1 MNEQLER
8 ISRVLD
14 RPTPS
19 GPASVPAGP
28 ARQASPES
36 PPQARENWGGWLW
49 RVLPTAFVVLLLA
62 GLAVVGHHTGWT
74 IPKYSEIFGD
84 GAASNEDWCPEHS
97 VPESICVECDE
108 KLLAKITPI
117 WCKIHGVHYCP
128 FERPEIAQL
137 KEPPTITQADLA
149 RAERALHLKE
159 RSTNSFKCKISERRL
174 QFASQEVIDKMGVRD
189 DLAWPGSVV
198 EFINASGEIVYEQP
212 RVAPIATPVAGRVW
226 HVTEH
231 GLQGV
236 HVKRGDVLAL
246 IDAADVGKAKAEL
259 LQAFAQREL
268 KSKALTNLKA
278 LEKGGTMV
286 PTPTMQGA
294 ETAQREAEIRLL
306 GAQQVLVNLGLPVV
320 LDSIKGMTAE
330 ELARRIQFF
339 GIPEEIAKRLNSKT
353 TGNLFPILAP
363 RDGVVAE
370 SKVVA
375 GEIVDPSKL
384 MFVVADTSQMWV
396 VLNVRL
402 EDVKYLRV
410 RDGKTPPSPPLKG
423 EERGGGQ
430 EVRFRPDGGGQEIR
444 GELIWRNTQVDERTR
459 TVQVRAE
466 IPNPDGSLLANTF
479 GHGQIVLREEKQA
492 ILVPNEAVHW
502 EGDCNI
508 VFVRDKNFLEAGA
521 PKVFHVRTIRPGVRT
536 TTHTEIIAGLLPGEV
551 VASKNSANLRS
562 ELLKNNLGAG

>member
-8 ISRVLD
+8 ISVLD
-14 RPTPS
+14 RPAP
-19 GPASVPAGP
+19 GVPAAP
-28 ARQASPES
+28 SRQASPDS
-36 PPQARENWGGWLW
+36 TPHARESWFTWF
-49 RVLPTAFVVLLLA
+49 RRSLPTAVVVLLLG

-84 GAASNEDWCPEHS
+84 GAAVSEDWCPEHS

-108 KLLAKITPI
+108 KLLPKIKPM

-137 KEPPTITQADLA
+137 KETPAITQADLA
-149 RAERALHLKE
+149 RAKRALELKE
-159 RSTNSFKCKISERRL
+159 RSTNSSKCKISERRL
-174 QFASQEVIDKMGVRD
+174 QFASQEVMDKMGVGI
-189 DLAWPGSVV
+189 DLAWEGPVV
-198 EFINASGEIVYEQP
+198 EFISASGEIVYEQP
-212 RVAPIATPVAGRVW
+212 RVAPISTPVAGRVW
-226 HVTEH
+226 HVTEQ

-236 HVKRGDVLAL
+236 RVQRGDVLAL

-259 LQAFAQREL
+259 LQAFAQLEL
-268 KSKALTNLKA
+268 KSKALANLKA

-306 GAQQVLVNLGLPVV
+306 GAQQVLVNLGLPVE

-339 GIPEEIAKRLNSKT
+339 GIPDDIAKRLNSKT

-363 RDGVVAE
+363 RDGVVAV
-370 SKVVA
+370 SKVTA
-375 GEIVDPSKL
+375 GEIVDPSKT

-410 RDGKTPPSPPLKG
+410 RDAKTGSA
-423 EERGGGQ
+423 GQ
-430 EVRFRPDGGGQEIR
+430 EVRFRPDGGGPEIR
-444 GELIWRNTQVDERTR
+444 GELIWRDTQVDEKTR

-466 IPNPDGSLLANTF
+466 VRNPEGALLANTF

-508 VFVRDKNFLEAGA
+508 VFVRDKNFLEPGA
-521 PKVFHVRTIRPGVRT
+521 PKVFHVRTVRPGVRT
-536 TTHTEIIAGLLPGEV
+536 TTHTEVIAGLLPGEV
-551 VASKNSANLRS
+551 VASKNSANIRS
-562 ELLKNNLGAG
+562 ELLKNNLGLG